1 MGDETWE
8 EETWGDEAR
17 GDEARGDEARGDCG
31 GDGDGGVYGG
41 MTRVMEGSTLME
53 YGPRATLA

>member
-1 MGDETWE
+1 MGDEAWE
-8 EETWGDEAR
+8 EETW

>member
-1 MGDETWE
+1 MGDEAWE
-8 EETWGDEAR
+8 EETWE
-17 GDEARGDEARGDCG
+17 DEARGDEARGDCG